1 MSFGSERMVSL
12 NSDFE
17 VVIAGGGIS
26 GLTAA
31 TVSARLGR
39 KTLLLIGDMLGGNL
53 VSIEKIEGYP
63 GFPDGIPGYDL
74 CPLVQAQAAEA
85 GAEFDM
91 TMLDTLAPLPQGW
104 VVSGGEQEYAARAVI
119 LATGTT
125 MKELGVPGELDL
137 VGRGVSHC
145 ASCDAPLLRDRAVAV
160 VGGGDSALQE
170 ALTLAEFASK
180 VIILQQGGDLSA
192 QATFRNRVAA
202 HPRIEINTH
211 VSVLEILGD
220 DAVSGLRYRNTVNGK
235 TGDLEVVGV
244 FLYIGLSPNTKYLFG
259 QMDLDFGGGIP
270 TDSKMRTGLAGV
282 FAAGTVRSNSLGRA
296 VASAGDGAT
305 AAIAADK
312 FLSRGIWLNGEMD

>member
-1 MSFGSERMVSL
+1 MVSL
-12 NSDFE
+12 NSDFD

-26 GLTAA
+26 GLTAG

-39 KTLLLIGDMLGGNL
+39 KTLVLIGDMLGGNL

-74 CPLVQAQAAEA
+74 CPLVQPQAAEA

-91 TMLDTLAPLPQGW
+91 TMLETLAPLPHGW
-104 VVSGGEQEYAARAVI
+104 RVSSTEQDYAARAVI

-125 MKELGVPGELDL
+125 MKELGVPGEMDL

-180 VIILQQGGDLSA
+180 VVILQQGRSLSA

-202 HPRIEINTH
+202 HPRIEIQTN
-211 VSVLEILGD
+211 VAVLEILGD
-220 DAVSGLRYRNTVNGK
+220 DTVAGIRYHNAVSGK
-235 TGDLEVVGV
+235 TDDLEVVGV
-244 FLYIGLSPNTKYLFG
+244 FLYIGLSPNTTYLFG
-259 QMDLDFGGGIP
+259 QMELDSVGGIP
-270 TDSKMRTGLAGV
+270 TDSKMGTSLEGV

-305 AAIAADK
+305 AAIAADN
-312 FLSRGIWLNGEMD
+312 FLSRAVWLDGEMD